1 MQNYLDRLYQ
11 LEALQRELEQVIT
24 GREAGSRLPVAFLP
38 GRSARAYPLVN
49 ISQDRENIYVE
60 ALSPGIK
67 PETLDLSIV
76 RNMLAISGEKPAPSG
91 VAPECYHRSE
101 RSAGKFARTIELPVE
116 VDCEKV
122 SAAYTDGLLRITL
135 PKHEAARPKQITV
148 SVS

>member
-11 LEALQRELEQVIT
+11 LEALQRELEQLIT
-24 GREAGSRLPVAFLP
+24 GREPGPRLPVAFLP
-38 GRSARAYPLVN
+38 GRAARAYPLVN
-49 ISQDRENIYVE
+49 ISQDRENIYLE

-67 PETLDLSIV
+67 PETLDLSII
-76 RNMLAISGEKPAPSG
+76 RNMLTISGEKPAPSG
-91 VAPECYHRSE
+91 VAPERYHRSE

-116 VDCEKV
+116 VNSEKV
-122 SAAYTDGLLRITL
+122 SAVYTDGVLRIIL